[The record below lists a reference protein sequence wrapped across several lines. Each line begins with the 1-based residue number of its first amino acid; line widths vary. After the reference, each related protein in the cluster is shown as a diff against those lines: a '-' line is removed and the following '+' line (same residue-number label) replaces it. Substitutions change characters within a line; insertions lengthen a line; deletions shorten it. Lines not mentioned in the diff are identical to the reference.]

1 MFKIFMWLKSQKI
14 MTLKFKDGLGEVNMR
29 KHMLLWKNTVEVG
42 FWKLRSPIGEL
53 LKFYSGKDK
62 G

>member
-1 MFKIFMWLKSQKI
+1 

-29 KHMLLWKNTVEVG
+29 KDMLSWENTVEVG

-53 LKFYSGKDK
+53 LKFFSGKNK